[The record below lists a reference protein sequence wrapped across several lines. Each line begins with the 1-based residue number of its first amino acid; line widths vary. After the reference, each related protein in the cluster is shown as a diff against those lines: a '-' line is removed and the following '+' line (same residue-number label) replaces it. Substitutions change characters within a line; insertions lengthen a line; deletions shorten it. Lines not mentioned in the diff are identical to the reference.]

1 VAASARPDY
10 LQDGTPNLGARSEDS
25 YVSKN
30 PFLFLW
36 KECRGRLPYRRY
48 KEMEDR
54 PRRLRALFFSLLTLI
69 LGTAYIL
76 WVGLVVCKNPGIQDV
91 LFLSAEALAFL
102 LLAILAVDVWH
113 LRFHAPAGIM
123 PTAAYPVDI
132 FVPCCGEP
140 LEVIRTTLRAVA
152 EITYAPVQ
160 VYVLDDAGSPQ
171 VADLARSL
179 GFTYLSRPLEGLPL
193 EDNKSGNLNFGLSR
207 SQGELILVLDAD
219 QVPVPDILSRLA
231 GYFRLDRLAFVQTKQ
246 AFFLPE
252 GDPFY
257 NRDEVFYD
265 AVQLSNDQAN
275 AVISC
280 GSGVLYRR
288 RALEEMGGFATWN
301 IVEDVTTSYELL
313 SRGWKGIYFP
323 WALTRGLAPQTLAG
337 VYRQRFQWC
346 LDTMRLFFWDNP
358 LFKSGLNFR
367 QRRHFL
373 LIMLSYLVGGLV
385 FPIFCLIPLL
395 VYLKAD
401 SSLLGRETVY
411 WGLRGAYLLATIL
424 MFRYLFARGSALKQ
438 FKMLC
443 GLFPVY
449 GAAILAALFYSP
461 GRKPAYRINNGK
473 PFAENRGWWRLT
485 PHLGVI
491 ALHLTLPFLSL
502 WQGWA
507 LPRLIVF
514 NAVFSAAIIWVLA
527 DLVVTVGAKL
537 RWSPALD
544 PRRVYGV

>member
-1 VAASARPDY
+1 
-10 LQDGTPNLGARSEDS
+10 
-25 YVSKN
+25 VSGN
-30 PFLFLW
+30 PFSFLW
-36 KECRGRLPYRRY
+36 ADWRGRLPYRRY
-48 KEMEDR
+48 REREDR

-76 WVGLVVCKNPGIQDV
+76 WVGLVVLRNPGIQDF
-91 LFLSAEALAFL
+91 LFLGAEALAFC
-102 LLAILAVDVWH
+102 LLAFLACDVWH
-113 LRFHAPAGIM
+113 LRYHNPQGLE
-123 PTAAYPVDI
+123 PTPVYAVDVL
-132 FVPCCGEP
+132 VPCCGEP
-140 LEVIRTTLRAVA
+140 LEVIRTTLRAVVR
-152 EITYAPVQ
+152 ISYAPVQ
-160 VYVLDDAGSPQ
+160 VYVLDDAASPQ

-179 GFTYLSRPLEGLPL
+179 GCHYLSRPLAGLPL
-193 EDNKSGNLNFGLSR
+193 KDSKSGNLNFALSR

-219 QVPVPDILSRLA
+219 QVPAPDILTRLA
-231 GYFRLDRLAFVQTKQ
+231 GYFRFPRLAFVQAKQ

-257 NRDEVFYD
+257 NGDEVFYD

-288 RALEEMGGFATWN
+288 GALEEMGGFATWN

-313 SRGWKGIYFP
+313 SRGWKGIYYP
-323 WALTRGLAPQTLAG
+323 YALTRGLAPQTLAG

-358 LFKSGLNFR
+358 LLKSGLNFR

-373 LIMLSYLVGGLV
+373 LIMLSYLVSGLV

-395 VYLKAD
+395 VYWRGD
-401 SSLLGRETVY
+401 SIFLGQETAY
-411 WGLRGAYLLATIL
+411 WSLRGAYLAATIL
-424 MFRYLFARGSALKQ
+424 MFRYLFVRGSALKQ

-449 GAAILAALFYSP
+449 GAATLLALFYPP
-461 GRKPAYRINNGK
+461 GRKPAYRVNNRQ
-473 PFAENRGWWRLT
+473 PFAAGRGWWRLT
-485 PHLGVI
+485 PHLGI
-491 ALHLTLPFLSL
+491 ILLHLTLPFLSL
-502 WQGWA
+502 WLGWV

-514 NAVFSAAIIWVLA
+514 NAVFSAGIIWVLA
-527 DLVVTVGAKL
+527 DLVLTVGAKL
-537 RWSPALD
+537 QWSPALD
-544 PRRVYGV
+544 PRRVYGG